1 MDASR
6 QAPAT
11 PLLMQGFPPPPAQRV
26 LWSNWLRPPFN
37 RWSLQHLDQLRPT
50 LAVRAGWGTRAAW
63 VAGPDRLADYRFQG
77 AQGEV
82 LELAP
87 HLQDSYTDGFLVL
100 KDDQVLCERYFN
112 GQTPDSRH
120 VMFSVTKSMI
130 GTLAEQAL
138 RQGVLSA
145 EALTGDLIP
154 ELAGSAFADA
164 SVRQLLDMTVGI
176 AYDEVYD
183 DPDSAS
189 SRYGYACGFEP
200 APPGQAQHASLYEY
214 LPSLQK
220 RGEHGAAFHYV
231 TACTEVLAWTLERAG
246 GRSCAALLEDLWRQ
260 LGCRRDGFF
269 VADPWGRAVAGA
281 GFAATLQD
289 MGRFGELL
297 AHRGSL
303 PDGRP
308 LLDPAVIDAIA
319 AGGDAALYAL
329 DRDFSAW
336 TPGASYRSQWYVFRD
351 GRPALMAGGIHGQY
365 LYVDPAARL
374 VVVKQS
380 SLPRA
385 NTEAD
390 IDTVRLLRSLGE
402 HFAD

>member
-1 MDASR
+1 MDSSR
-6 QAPAT
+6 QHPTAPE
-11 PLLMQGFPPPPAQRV
+11 LMQGFPPPPAQRV
-26 LWSNWLRPPFN
+26 TWSNWLRAPFN
-37 RWSLQHLDQLRPT
+37 RWGLQHLDQLRPT
-50 LAVRAGWGTRAAW
+50 LAVRAGQGPVAPLA
-63 VAGPDRLADYRFQG
+63 AGPDQLLDYRFQG
-77 AQGEV
+77 VKGDSLDLAQ
-82 LELAP
+82 
-87 HLQDSYTDGFLVL
+87 HLQDSYTDAFLVL
-100 KDDQVLCERYFN
+100 KDDRILCERYFN

-120 VMFSVTKSMI
+120 IMFSVTKSVI
-130 GTLAEQAL
+130 GTLVEQAL
-138 RQGVLSA
+138 LQGVLSA
-145 EALTGDLIP
+145 EALAGDLIP

-176 AYDEVYD
+176 DYDEVYD

-200 APPGQAQHASLYEY
+200 APPGHGQHASLYEY
-214 LPSLQK
+214 LPSLKK

-246 GRSCAALLEDLWRQ
+246 GRSCAALLEELWLQ

-289 MGRFGELL
+289 IGRFGRLL
-297 AHRGSL
+297 ANRGAL
-303 PDGRP
+303 PDGRT
-308 LLDPAVIDAIA
+308 LLDPAVIDALS
-319 AGGDAALYAL
+319 AGGDAALYAKDL
-329 DRDFSAW
+329 EFSEW

-351 GRPALMAGGIHGQY
+351 GRPALMAGGVHGQY
-365 LYVDPAARL
+365 LYIDPAARL

-380 SLPRA
+380 SLPSA